1 MEKDFSFYPSHPTAL
16 NSLTS
21 DQIET
26 YNREGYIKRV
36 SLFEEDQAAQ
46 NRAYFDGLLKHAL
59 SQGKNSYSIS
69 GSHVVYGGVFDL
81 VTSLPL
87 LDLAEDL
94 LGPNFAA
101 IGAHYFCKLPQDPK
115 VVSWHQDFTYWP
127 LDRAKVITIWLA
139 IDDVDRENACIQVI
153 PGSHRHGLLPYRES
167 DPQEKNVLNQTVDN
181 VHEYGTPDHL
191 ELKAGEASIH
201 SCLLLHGSDANLSDR
216 RRCGIGIRYATV
228 DVQAD
233 TALQAKGVLCRGTD
247 PDGNWAN
254 PARPSFDP

>member
-1 MEKDFSFYPSHPTAL
+1 MEKDFTFYESIPGSKNHLTA
-16 NSLTS
+16 

-26 YNREGYIKRV
+26 YNREGYLNGIP
-36 SLFEEDQAAQ
+36 LFNDDQADA
-46 NRAYFDGLLKHAL
+46 NRTYFDGLLTFAL

-69 GSHVVYGGVFDL
+69 GSHVTYGGVYDL
-81 VTSLPL
+81 VTSPSI

-101 IGAHYFCKLPQDPK
+101 IGAHYFCKLPRDPK

-139 IDDVDRENACIQVI
+139 IDDVDRENACIQVV

-167 DPQEKNVLNQTVDN
+167 DPQENNVLNQTVDN
-181 VHEYGTPDHL
+181 IHEYGTPDHL
-191 ELKAGEASIH
+191 ELKAGEASVH
-201 SCLLLHGSDANLSDR
+201 TCLLLHGSDANLSDR

-233 TALQAKGVLCRGTD
+233 ESLQAKGILCRGAD
-247 PDGNWAN
+247 PEGNWAN
-254 PARPSFDP
+254 PSRPSFDP